1 MKNYL
6 DQLNKEQLQAVT
18 HKDGPLLIIAGAGSG
33 KTKVLTTRIAHL
45 IKEHGVEPE
54 NILAVTFTN
63 KASAEMRQRVSTL
76 IPNTDKLWLGT
87 FHGIGLRILKQD
99 GALLGIDQ
107 GFTIYDDQD
116 QMTVAKNVIKDL
128 NINDKSLSP
137 RNLMN
142 HISRAK
148 NAFQDETT
156 YDPGGAPFLTERI
169 TNAFSL
175 YEKRLRDMNALDF
188 GDLICKPI
196 LLFKNNPT
204 KLAEYQNKFKYLLV
218 DEYQDTNHSQYLL
231 LKYFA
236 PEKDSNI
243 CVVGDPDQSIYA
255 WRGADISNILDF
267 ERDFDDTT
275 VIRLEQNYRST
286 ENILKGANAVIENN
300 TDRFEKHLRTDKGDG
315 EKIVF
320 EVTENEYDEARRVIQ
335 EVKNISHGDKNKLK
349 NMAIFYR
356 TNAQSRIFE
365 EHLIKESIPYTI
377 IGGFKF
383 YDRKEI
389 KDSLA
394 LLRIIANPR
403 DRVSFNRIINIPPR
417 GIGKVTLDKIA
428 QRADCDDITLIS
440 ACDKM
445 ITEGQIKKASAREFV
460 QAFRNFERDRDEE
473 PLHELTLRL
482 VEDVGY
488 MSMLLN
494 EGTDESQD
502 RMENIDQLIK
512 AIADFELAPEVDG
525 FNTTEM
531 LKAFLDQ
538 VALIADVDTLDDKQ
552 NRLPLMTI
560 HSAKGLEFKHVFLTG
575 MEEGL
580 FPHSRSESIEEI
592 EEERRLCYV
601 AMTRAMDSLKI
612 FRAKTRMIFGETRFQ
627 STSRFI
633 EEIDKTVLEKVNDD
647 SYSASSQVYYDD
659 DEDENAYNQE
669 DYSASSNNYSQVQYK
684 KSTIT
689 PPKANKQPAAS
700 MSTEVSYSD
709 PWKPGARITH
719 PNFGLGI
726 IKTRE
731 GSGANLKL
739 TINFKHAGLKKIM
752 LRYAN
757 ITPA

>member
-460 QAFRNFERDRDEE
+460 QAFRNFERDRAEE

-494 EGTDESQD
+494 EIG
-502 RMENIDQLIK
+502 R
-512 AIADFELAPEVDG
+512 A
-525 FNTTEM
+525 
-531 LKAFLDQ
+531 
-538 VALIADVDTLDDKQ
+538 
-552 NRLPLMTI
+552 
-560 HSAKGLEFKHVFLTG
+560 HV
-575 MEEGL
+575 
-580 FPHSRSESIEEI
+580 
-592 EEERRLCYV
+592 
-601 AMTRAMDSLKI
+601 
-612 FRAKTRMIFGETRFQ
+612 
-627 STSRFI
+627 
-633 EEIDKTVLEKVNDD
+633 
-647 SYSASSQVYYDD
+647 
-659 DEDENAYNQE
+659 
-669 DYSASSNNYSQVQYK
+669 
-684 KSTIT
+684 
-689 PPKANKQPAAS
+689 
-700 MSTEVSYSD
+700 
-709 PWKPGARITH
+709 
-719 PNFGLGI
+719 
-726 IKTRE
+726 
-731 GSGANLKL
+731 
-739 TINFKHAGLKKIM
+739 
-752 LRYAN
+752 
-757 ITPA
+757 

>member
-1 MKNYL
+1 MTNYL
-6 DQLNKEQLQAVT
+6 DQLNKEQMEAVT

-45 IKEHGVEPE
+45 IKEHNVDPQH
-54 NILAVTFTN
+54 IMAVTFTN
-63 KASAEMRQRVSTL
+63 KAAAEMRQRVSNL
-76 IPNTDKLWLGT
+76 IPDSDKLWLGT
-87 FHGIGLRILKQD
+87 FHGIGLRILKKD
-99 GALLGIDQ
+99 GQLLGIDQ

-128 NINDKSLSP
+128 NLNDKTLTP
-137 RNLMN
+137 RNLVN

-148 NAFQDETT
+148 NNFKDETT
-156 YDPGGAPFLTERI
+156 YDPGGAPFLTERVL
-169 TNAFSL
+169 NGFSL
-175 YEKRLRDMNALDF
+175 YEKRLKDMNALDF

-196 LLFKNNPT
+196 MLFKNNPT
-204 KLAEYQNKFKYLLV
+204 KLAEYQNQFKYLMV

-231 LKYFA
+231 LKYLA
-236 PEKDSNI
+236 PNKDSNI

-275 VIRLEQNYRST
+275 VIKLEQNYRST

-300 TDRFEKHLRTDKGDG
+300 SDRFEKHLRTDKGDG

-320 EVTENEYDEARRVIQ
+320 EVTENEYDEARRVIE
-335 EVKNISHGDKNKLK
+335 EVKDTSHGDKSKLK

-365 EHLIKESIPYTI
+365 EKLIKAAIPYTI

-383 YDRKEI
+383 YDRKEV

-428 QRADCDDITLIS
+428 QRAEADNITLIHAS
-440 ACDKM
+440 DKM
-445 ITEGQIKKASAREFV
+445 ITEGSIKKAAAREFV
-460 QAFRNFERDRDEE
+460 NAFKNFERDRTVE

-488 MSMLLN
+488 MTMLID

-538 VALIADVDTLDDKQ
+538 VALIADVDSLDDKQ

-580 FPHSRSESIEEI
+580 FPHSRSESIEEM

-633 EEIDKTVLEKVNDD
+633 SEIDPSVLEKVNDE

-659 DEDENAYNQE
+659 DKDENAYNQ
-669 DYSASSNNYSQVQYK
+669 DHYSEKSNNYSQVKYNR
-684 KSTIT
+684 SNIT
-689 PPKANKQPAAS
+689 PPKVKKPPQAS
-700 MSTEVSYSD
+700 TSTEVTYSD

-719 PNFGLGI
+719 PNFGIGI
-726 IKTRE
+726 IKGRE
-731 GSGANLKL
+731 GNGADLKL
-739 TINFKHAGLKKIM
+739 TINFKSAGVKKIM